1 MKKNWKM
8 LLGFVVVGITAAWFA
23 GHGAAPVTAQTPGA
37 PPAQALAAAQSLSDA
52 FAWVAESVKPAVVSI
67 VATKYVSMPK
77 NFHWFFGPD
86 LFGDQGNDNG
96 DEEQSP
102 PPPSRGRGGKDGTR
116 KYRQEGIGSG
126 VIIDKD
132 GYILTN
138 NHVVKGMDELKVFM
152 ADKREFDAKVIGTD
166 PKTDLAIV
174 KINGKNL
181 PCVPLADSAT
191 LRVGDWVL
199 AVGSPYGL
207 PQTVTAGIVSALGRS
222 GVLDSHDGYE
232 NFIQTDAAIN
242 RGNSGGPLVNLQG
255 KIVGLNTAI
264 YSSSGGSTG
273 VGFAIPSSII
283 SGVLPS
289 LRAGKPVT
297 RGQLGVMIQ
306 ELNEDLAQ
314 QFGLKQSTGVV
325 VAQVNKGSAADKAG
339 ILPGDVVTEFNGKR
353 VEDVNDL
360 RNRVAATA
368 PGTKASVVVIRKGK
382 TVTLSAAVGTASETP
397 PAAAAGNDE
406 DAGVSALGMTVT
418 TLTKELERQ
427 LDYKGEKGVVVA
439 EVDENSAAYHRGIR
453 EGDLIVEV
461 NREPVASIGEFEKAV
476 KGARNTVLLLVKN
489 KDGSRFVVL
498 RKK

>member
-1 MKKNWKM
+1 MKNNWKM
-8 LLGFVVVGITAAWFA
+8 WTGFFVSGIAAALLVSHAVS
-23 GHGAAPVTAQTPGA
+23 PVTAQAPSA
-37 PPAQALAAAQSLSDA
+37 PPAQAMAAAQSLSDA
-52 FAWVAESVKPAVVSI
+52 FAWVAETVNPAVVSI
-67 VATKYVSMPK
+67 VATKYVSMPR

-86 LFGDQGNDNG
+86 MFGDQGSG
-96 DEEQSP
+96 EDEDRPAPRS
-102 PPPSRGRGGKDGTR
+102 RGGKGEPR

-152 ADKREFDAKVIGTD
+152 ADKREFDAKVVGTD

-191 LRVGDWVL
+191 LRVGDWVV

-207 PQTVTAGIVSALGRS
+207 EQTVTAGIVSAMGRS
-222 GVLDSHDGYE
+222 RVLDSRDGYE

-264 YSSSGGSTG
+264 YSSSGGNTG
-273 VGFAIPSSII
+273 VGFAVPSSII
-283 SGVLPS
+283 ASVLPS
-289 LRAGKPVT
+289 LKAGKPVV

-306 ELNEDLAQ
+306 DLDADLAQ
-314 QFGLKQSTGVV
+314 QFSLKQTTGVV
-325 VAQVNKGSAADKAG
+325 VGQVNKGSAADKAG
-339 ILPGDVVTEFNGKR
+339 VQPGDVVTEFNGKR
-353 VEDVNDL
+353 VEDVNEL

-368 PGTKASVVVIRKGK
+368 PGTKATLTVVRKGK
-382 TVTLSAAVGTASETP
+382 NVELSITVGTATET
-397 PAAAAGNDE
+397 AAAAGGTE
-406 DAGVSALGMTVT
+406 EEGSVSSLGMSVT
-418 TLTKELERQ
+418 SLTKELEHK

-439 EVDENSAAYHRGIR
+439 EVDENSVAYRRGVR

-461 NREPVASIGEFEKAV
+461 NRQPVTTPGEFEKAI
-476 KGARNTVLLLVKN
+476 KGSPNNVLMLVKN

>member
-1 MKKNWKM
+1 MKTNWKI
-8 LLGFVVVGITAAWFA
+8 LLGFFVGGITAAWLVG
-23 GHGAAPVTAQTPGA
+23 GHLVSPVTAQTPSA
-37 PPAQALAAAQSLSDA
+37 PPAQAMAAAQSLSDA
-52 FAWVAESVKPAVVSI
+52 FAWVAETVKPAVVSI

-86 LFGDQGNDNG
+86 MFGDQGNDKE
-96 DEEQSP
+96 DEDQ
-102 PPPSRGRGGKDGTR
+102 PPSRGRGGKGETR
-116 KYRQEGIGSG
+116 KFRQEGIGSG

-152 ADKREFDAKVIGTD
+152 ADKREFDAKVVGTD
-166 PKTDLAIV
+166 AKTDLAIV
-174 KINGKNL
+174 KINVKNM
-181 PCVPLADSAT
+181 PYVPLADSTA

-283 SGVLPS
+283 ASVLPS
-289 LRAGKPVT
+289 LKAGKPVT
-297 RGQLGVMIQ
+297 RGQLGVIIQ
-306 ELNEDLAQ
+306 DLNEELAQ
-314 QFGLKQSTGVV
+314 HFDLKQTRGVV
-325 VAQVNKGSAADKAG
+325 VAQVNKGSPADKAG
-339 ILPGDVVTEFNGKR
+339 IQPGDVVTVFNGKHI
-353 VEDVNDL
+353 EDVNDL
-360 RNRVAATA
+360 RNHVADTA
-368 PGTKASVVVIRKGK
+368 PGTKAPVVVIRKGK
-382 TVTLSAAVGTASETP
+382 DVALTVTVGTATE
-397 PAAAAGNDE
+397 AAAVAAAEEEN
-406 DAGVSALGMTVT
+406 GVSSLGVTVID
-418 TLTKELERQ
+418 LTKELERK
-427 LDYKGEKGVVVA
+427 LDYKGEKGVIVS
-439 EVDENSAAYHRGIR
+439 EVDENSAAYRHGIR

-461 NREPVASIGEFEKAV
+461 NRQPVTTPGEFQKAV
-476 KGARNTVLLLVKN
+476 NGAHNSVLLLVKN
-489 KDGSRFVVL
+489 KEGSRFVVL

>member
-1 MKKNWKM
+1 MKKNWKL
-8 LLGFVVVGITAAWFA
+8 LLGFLVGGIAAAWLS
-23 GHGAAPVTAQTPGA
+23 GHIVSPVTAQTPAA

-77 NFHWFFGPD
+77 SLHWFFGQD
-86 LFGDQGNDNG
+86 FFGDQGNENG
-96 DEEQSP
+96 DEDQP
-102 PPPSRGRGGKDGTR
+102 PARGRGGKGETR

-152 ADKREFDAKVIGTD
+152 ADKREFDAKVVGAD
-166 PKTDLAIV
+166 AKTDLAIV
-174 KINGKNL
+174 KISGKNL
-181 PCVPLADSAT
+181 PCVSLADSAT
-191 LRVGDWVL
+191 ALRVGDWVL

-207 PQTVTAGIVSALGRS
+207 PQTVTAGIVSATGRS

-264 YSSSGGSTG
+264 YSSSGGNTG

-283 SGVLPS
+283 ASVLPS
-289 LRAGKPVT
+289 LKAGKPVL

-306 ELNEDLAQ
+306 DLNEELAQ
-314 QFGLKQSTGVV
+314 QFDLKQSSGVV

-339 ILPGDVVTEFNGKR
+339 IQPGDVVISFSGKR

-360 RNRVAATA
+360 RNRVASTA
-368 PGTKASVVVIRKGK
+368 PGTKAPVVVVRKGK
-382 TVTLSAAVGTASETP
+382 EVTLNVTVGTAVET
-397 PAAAAGNDE
+397 AAAAGGKE
-406 DAGVSALGMTVT
+406 EEGGVSSLGMTVT
-418 TLTKELERQ
+418 NLTRELERQ
-427 LDYKGEKGVVVA
+427 LEYKGEKGVVVTD
-439 EVDENSAAYHRGIR
+439 VDENSPAYRRGIR

-461 NREPVASIGEFEKAV
+461 NRQPVITPDEFEKAI
-476 KGARNTVLLLVKN
+476 KDSHNNVLLLVKN
-489 KDGSRFVVL
+489 KEGTRFVVL

>member
-1 MKKNWKM
+1 MKNHWKIIIRFAA
-8 LLGFVVVGITAAWFA
+8 GGIAAAWLV
-23 GHGAAPVTAQTPGA
+23 GHVAQPVTAQTPAA

-67 VATKYVSMPK
+67 VATKYVSMPR
-77 NFHWFFGPD
+77 NFHFFGPD
-86 LFGDQGNDNG
+86 MFGQNGG
-96 DEEQSP
+96 DEDEDAPQP
-102 PPPSRGRGGKDGTR
+102 RGRGGKGEPR
-116 KYRQEGIGSG
+116 KFRQEGIGSG
-126 VIIDKD
+126 VLIDKD

-152 ADKREFDAKVIGTD
+152 NDKREFDAKVVGTD

-181 PCVPLADSAT
+181 PCVPLADSTA

-222 GVLDSHDGYE
+222 GVLDNHDGYE
-232 NFIQTDAAIN
+232 DFIQTDAAIN

-264 YSSSGGSTG
+264 YSSSGGNTG

-283 SGVLPS
+283 AGVLPS
-289 LRAGKPVT
+289 LKAGKAVQ

-314 QFGLKQSTGVV
+314 QFGLKQTQGVV
-325 VAQVNKGSAADKAG
+325 VAQVNKGSAAEKAG
-339 ILPGDVVTEFNGKR
+339 IQPGDVVIEYNGKR
-353 VEDVNDL
+353 IEDVNDL

-368 PGTKASVVVIRKGK
+368 PGVKTPVVVIRKGK
-382 TVTLSAAVGTASETP
+382 EVALTVTVGAASET
-397 PAAAAGNDE
+397 AAAAVE
-406 DAGVSALGMTVT
+406 EEHGVSNLGMTVAN
-418 TLTKELERQ
+418 LSKDLESK
-427 LDYKGEKGVVVA
+427 LDYKGEKGVVVTD
-439 EVDENSAAYHRGIR
+439 VNENSIAYRRGIR
-453 EGDLIVEV
+453 EGDLIVEI
-461 NREPVASIGEFEKAV
+461 NRQPVTTVGEFEKAV
-476 KGARNTVLLLVKN
+476 KGARNNVLLLVKN
-489 KDGSRFVVL
+489 KEGSRFVVL